1 MAVKA
6 GWCKVGCRVKNDEC
20 CLMAHNQMNRERSDW
35 NMRNLFLL
43 FAFTLGV
50 AFVPSVSWA
59 ADPANGRQGY
69 ERYCISC
76 HGADGRGIVAN
87 APDFSRGEGLMAPD
101 VTIAQ
106 TLRSGKGG
114 MPSFLGIL
122 SNTELLDVVAYLR
135 TLQR

>member
-1 MAVKA
+1 MT
-6 GWCKVGCRVKNDEC
+6 R
-20 CLMAHNQMNRERSDW
+20 NQMRHERSDW
-35 NMRNLFLL
+35 HMRNLFLL

-50 AFVPSVSWA
+50 ALAPCVSWA

-69 ERYCISC
+69 ERYCIGC
-76 HGADGRGIVAN
+76 HGPDGRGVVAN
-87 APDFSRGEGLMAPD
+87 APDFSRGQGLMAPD

>member
-1 MAVKA
+1 M
-6 GWCKVGCRVKNDEC
+6 RV
-20 CLMAHNQMNRERSDW
+20 SFW
-35 NMRNLFLL
+35 L

-50 AFVPSVSWA
+50 ALAPYVSRA
-59 ADPANGRQGY
+59 ADPANGRQAY
-69 ERYCISC
+69 ERYCVSC
-76 HGADGRGIVAN
+76 HGADGRGVVAN
-87 APDFSRGEGLMAPD
+87 APDFSRGQGLMAPD

>member
-1 MAVKA
+1 MIREESNRHM
-6 GWCKVGCRVKNDEC
+6 RVWS
-20 CLMAHNQMNRERSDW
+20 L
-35 NMRNLFLL
+35 LFLVGL
-43 FAFTLGV
+43 GTTLAPV
-50 AFVPSVSWA
+50 LSQA
-59 ADPANGRQGY
+59 ADPANGRQAY

-76 HGADGRGIVAN
+76 HGADGRGVVAN
-87 APDFSRGEGLMAPD
+87 APDFSMGQGLMAPD

-122 SNTELLDVVAYLR
+122 SNTEQLDVVAYLR

>member
-1 MAVKA
+1 MT
-6 GWCKVGCRVKNDEC
+6 R
-20 CLMAHNQMNRERSDW
+20 NQMGYERNDRH
-35 NMRNLFLL
+35 MRNWFLL
-43 FAFTLGV
+43 FALTLGV
-50 AFVPSVSWA
+50 ALAPYVSWA

-69 ERYCISC
+69 DRYCVSC
-76 HGADGRGIVAN
+76 HGADGRGLVAN
-87 APDFSRGEGLMAPD
+87 APDFSRGEGLMSPD
-101 VTIAQ
+101 LAIAQ

>member
-1 MAVKA
+1 M
-6 GWCKVGCRVKNDEC
+6 RV
-20 CLMAHNQMNRERSDW
+20 
-35 NMRNLFLL
+35 LFLL
-43 FAFTLGV
+43 FLFGLSTAFAPV
-50 AFVPSVSWA
+50 VSKA
-59 ADPANGRQGY
+59 ADPASGRQAY

-76 HGADGRGIVAN
+76 HGADGRGVVAN
-87 APDFSRGEGLMAPD
+87 APDFARGQGLMAPD